1 MLTLQQIKE
10 DPQGIV
16 TRLAV
21 KGFDGAEAIKM
32 VLENDAKRRALQLQ
46 NDNLGAE
53 LNKKAAEIGKLMKAG
68 EKEGAENAKAAV
80 AKIKEQQK
88 TISDELSETEGKI
101 RDILLSVPNVPCAMV
116 PEGKTAED
124 NVVEKTGGPMPD
136 LGEDALPHWELAK
149 KYNLIDFDLGVK
161 ITGAGFP
168 VYIGKGAKLQR
179 ALIQFFLDAA
189 SEAGY
194 TEIQPPYVVNE
205 ASGYG
210 TGQLPDKE
218 GQMYHCEVDNLYLIP
233 TAEVPVT
240 NIYRDVIIP
249 GDALPKKNCAYSACF
264 RREAGSYGK
273 DVRGLNRLHQFDK
286 VEIVRIEKPE
296 NSYAALEEMKDHVQ
310 SLLDRLGLPWHILR
324 LCGGDMSFTSSITF
338 DFEVWSGAQK
348 RWLEVSSVSNF
359 ETYQAN
365 RLKCRYRD
373 EDKKIK
379 LCHTLNGSALA
390 LPRIVAALL
399 ENNQTPEG
407 IVVPEVLRKYTGF
420 DIIN

>member
-1 MLTLQQIKE
+1 MLTLQTIKA
-10 DPQGIV
+10 DPDFV
-16 TRLAV
+16 VERLAV
-21 KGFDGAEAIKM
+21 KGFDG
-32 VLENDAKRRALQLQ
+32 R
-46 NDNLGAE
+46 
-53 LNKKAAEIGKLMKAG
+53 AEITEILEIDAERRRLQQRCDSDASELKKLAATIGASMKAG
-68 EKEGAENAKAAV
+68 DKEGAEKAKAEV
-80 AKIKEQQK
+80 ARIKGEAKGLQ
-88 TISDELSETEGKI
+88 DRLEECETKM
-101 RDILLSVPNVPCAMV
+101 RDLLLTVPNLPCADV
-116 PEGKTAED
+116 PEGLTAEQ
-124 NVVEKTGGPMPD
+124 NVVEKTGGPMPE
-136 LGEDALPHWELAK
+136 LGEDALPHWDLAK
-149 KYNLIDFDLGVK
+149 KYNLIDFELGVK
-161 ITGAGFP
+161 VTGAGFP
-168 VYIGKGAKLQR
+168 FYIGKGARLQR
-179 ALIQFFLDAA
+179 ALIQFFLDEAWK
-189 SEAGY
+189 AGY
-194 TEIQPPYVVNE
+194 IEVEPPFVVNA

-218 GQMYHCEVDNLYLIP
+218 GQMYHVTIDDLYLIP

-249 GDALPKKNCAYSACF
+249 AAELPKKNCAYSPCW

-310 SLLDRLGLPWHILR
+310 GLLEKLGLPWHILR
-324 LCGGDMSFTSSITF
+324 LCGGDMSFTSAITF

-407 IVVPEVLRKYTGF
+407 IIVPECLRKYTGF
-420 DIIN
+420 DIID

>member
-1 MLTLQQIKE
+1 MLTLQTIKA
-10 DPQGIV
+10 DPEFV
-16 TRLAV
+16 VSRLAV
-21 KGFDGAEAIKM
+21 KGFDGKKIIADI
-32 VLENDAKRRALQLQ
+32 LEIDARRRSLQQ
-46 NDNLGAE
+46 KCDSDAAE
-53 LNKKAAEIGKLMKAG
+53 LKKLASSIALHMKNG
-68 EKEGAENAKAAV
+68 EKEKAEEIKARV
-80 AKIKEQQK
+80 AEIKASTKELQ
-88 TISDELSETEGKI
+88 DELEDSEIKM
-101 RDILLSVPNVPCAMV
+101 RDLLLTVPNLPCEAV
-116 PEGKTAED
+116 PEGLTAED
-124 NVVEKTGGPMPD
+124 NVVEKTGGKIPELP
-136 LGEDALPHWELAK
+136 EDALPHWDLAK
-149 KYNLIDFDLGVK
+149 KYNLIDFELGVK
-161 ITGAGFP
+161 VTGAGFP
-168 VYIGKGAKLQR
+168 FYIGKGARLQR
-179 ALIQFFLDAA
+179 ALIQFFLDEAWK
-189 SEAGY
+189 AGY
-194 TEIQPPYVVNE
+194 TEVEPPFVVNA

-218 GQMYHCEVDNLYLIP
+218 GQMYHVTVDDLYLIP

-240 NIYRDVIIP
+240 NMYRDVIIP
-249 GDALPKKNCAYSACF
+249 GDELPKKNCAYSPCW

-310 SLLDRLGLPWHILR
+310 GLLEKLGLPWHILR
-324 LCGGDMSFTSSITF
+324 LCGGDMSFTSAITF
-338 DFEVWSGAQK
+338 DFEVWSAAQK

-373 EDKKIK
+373 SDKKIK

-399 ENNQTPEG
+399 ENFQTPEG
-407 IVVPEVLRKYTGF
+407 IVVPECLRKYTGF

>member
-1 MLTLQQIKE
+1 MLTLQTIKA
-10 DPQGIV
+10 DPDFV
-16 TRLAV
+16 VKRLAV
-21 KGFDGAEAIKM
+21 KGFDGKAVITEILEIDAERRRLQQKCDS
-32 VLENDAKRRALQLQ
+32 DASELKKLAASI
-46 NDNLGAE
+46 GAH
-53 LNKKAAEIGKLMKAG
+53 MKAG
-68 EKEGAENAKAAV
+68 EKELAEQAKERV
-80 AKIKEQQK
+80 ASIKGEAKGLQDRLQECESRM
-88 TISDELSETEGKI
+88 TD
-101 RDILLSVPNVPCAMV
+101 LLLTVPNLPCDAV
-116 PEGKTAED
+116 PEGRSAED
-124 NVVEKTGGPMPD
+124 NVVEKTGGPMPE
-136 LGEDALPHWELAK
+136 LGPDALPHWELAK
-149 KYNLIDFDLGVK
+149 KYNLIDFELGVK
-161 ITGAGFP
+161 VTGAGFP
-168 VYIGKGAKLQR
+168 FYIGKGARLQR
-179 ALIQFFLDAA
+179 ALIQFFLDEAWH
-189 SEAGY
+189 AGY
-194 TEIQPPYVVNE
+194 TEVEPPFVVNS

-218 GQMYHCEVDNLYLIP
+218 GQMYHVTVDDLYLIP

-240 NIYRDVIIP
+240 NIYRDVIIAA
-249 GDALPKKNCAYSACF
+249 DELPKKNCAYSPCW

-310 SLLDRLGLPWHILR
+310 GLLEKLGLPWHILR
-324 LCGGDMSFTSSITF
+324 LCGGDMSFTSAITF
-338 DFEVWSGAQK
+338 DFEVWSGAQQ

-373 EDKKIK
+373 SDKKIK

-407 IVVPEVLRKYTGF
+407 IVVPECLRKYTGF

>member
-1 MLTLQQIKE
+1 MLTLQLINENPE
-10 DPQGIV
+10 DVIR
-16 TRLAV
+16 RLAV
-21 KGFDGAEAIKM
+21 KQFDGREPIMRVVELDKQRKKIQKLRDDNAA
-32 VLENDAKRRALQLQ
+32 VLNQMAAQI
-46 NDNLGAE
+46 GA
-53 LNKKAAEIGKLMKAG
+53 LMKQGKKDEAN
-68 EKEGAENAKAAV
+68 EAKAQV
-80 AKIKEQQK
+80 AQLKTSNKDIDDQLSGIEAQIKE
-88 TISDELSETEGKI
+88 
-101 RDILLSVPNVPCAMV
+101 ILLSVPNVPYEGV
-116 PEGKTAED
+116 PEGKTADD
-124 NVVEKTGGPMPD
+124 NVVEKTGGDMPE
-136 LGEDALPHWELAK
+136 LGDDALPHWDLAK

-168 VYIGKGAKLQR
+168 VYIGKGARLQR
-179 ALIQFFLDAA
+179 ALIQFFLDEANK
-189 SEAGY
+189 AGY

-205 ASGYG
+205 ASGLG
-210 TGQLPDKE
+210 TGQLPDKD
-218 GQMYHCEVDNLYLIP
+218 GQMNHCQVDDFYLIP

-310 SLLDRLGLPWHILR
+310 GLLEKLELPWHILR
-324 LCGGDMSFTSSITF
+324 LCGGDMSFTSAITF

-365 RLKCRYRD
+365 RLKCRFRG
-373 EDKKIK
+373 EDKKTR

-390 LPRIVAALL
+390 LPRIMAALL

-407 IVVPEVLRKYTGF
+407 IKVPKVLQKYTGF

>member
-1 MLTLQQIKE
+1 MLTLQLINQDPE
-10 DPQGIV
+10 DVIR
-16 TRLAV
+16 RLAV
-21 KGFDGAEAIKM
+21 KCFDAREDIMRIVELDKQ
-32 VLENDAKRRALQLQ
+32 RRALQKQ
-46 NDNLGAE
+46 RDDN
-53 LNKKAAEIGKLMKAG
+53 
-68 EKEGAENAKAAV
+68 AAV
-80 AKIKEQQK
+80 LNTAQ
-88 TISDELSETEGKI
+88 DEITK
-101 RDILLSVPNVPCAMV
+101 LLLGIPNVPYSGV

-124 NVVEKTGGPMPD
+124 NVVEKTGGKMPE
-136 LGEDALPHWELAK
+136 LPEDALPHWDLAK

-168 VYIGKGAKLQR
+168 VYVGKGARLQR
-179 ALIQFFLDAA
+179 ALIQFFLDEAGK
-189 SEAGY
+189 AGY
-194 TEIQPPYVVNE
+194 TEIEPPLVVNE
-205 ASGYG
+205 ASGLG

-218 GQMYHCEVDNLYLIP
+218 GQMYYCQFDEFYLIP

-240 NIYRDVIIP
+240 NMYRDVIIP
-249 GDALPKKNCAYSACF
+249 QEELPKKNCAYSACF

-296 NSYAALEEMKDHVQ
+296 DSYAALEEMKDHVQ
-310 SLLDRLGLPWHILR
+310 GLLEKLELPWHILR
-324 LCGGDMSFTSSITF
+324 LCGGDMSFTSAITF
-338 DFEVWSGAQK
+338 DFEVWSAAQQ

-365 RLKCRYRD
+365 RLKCRYRGD
-373 EDKKIK
+373 DKKTH

-407 IVVPEVLRKYTGF
+407 IRIPAALQRYTGF
-420 DIIN
+420 DIID